1 MTAEADWFVIV
12 NDEIR
17 GPYTADQMR
26 SAAQKGLVVAS
37 TSVRK
42 GSSGDWFRAELIKG
56 LLPSAPPSTPPSL
69 EESASP
75 PSAAAS
81 APSAPIP
88 GIKAEGPAE
97 PPKPPKPPPANAGEQ
112 PLIKTDEAA
121 ASRSSS
127 PKRRRSRRRSNA
139 IPVIVVAACGIAL
152 LLGMLFWLSRPAA
165 TPEKTEAK
173 PDRVE
178 F

>member
-69 EESASP
+69 E
-75 PSAAAS
+75 
-81 APSAPIP
+81 
-88 GIKAEGPAE
+88 GISEPA
-97 PPKPPKPPPANAGEQ
+97 
-112 PLIKTDEAA
+112 L
-121 ASRSSS
+121 
-127 PKRRRSRRRSNA
+127 RSRECTIGPDTRNQ
-139 IPVIVVAACGIAL
+139 
-152 LLGMLFWLSRPAA
+152 SRG
-165 TPEKTEAK
+165 TG
-173 PDRVE
+173 
-178 F
+178 